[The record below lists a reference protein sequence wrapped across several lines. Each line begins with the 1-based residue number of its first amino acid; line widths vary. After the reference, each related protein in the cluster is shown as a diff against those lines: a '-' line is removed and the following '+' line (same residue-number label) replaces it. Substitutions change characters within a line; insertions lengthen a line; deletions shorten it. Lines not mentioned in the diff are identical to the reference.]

1 MSRFFNLL
9 GYTLLGGDKVSRLII
24 NERPLLIPPTLA
36 AEIGLNEAIV
46 LQQIHFLLSIS
57 DHSYDGRKW
66 VYNSYDDWQR
76 QFPFW
81 SKPTIVRII
90 KRLEDAEL
98 IIAGNY
104 NKRLYDRTKWY
115 TINYEKLAILSD

>member
-1 MSRFFNLL
+1 M
-9 GYTLLGGDKVSRLII
+9 SRLII

-57 DHSYDGRKW
+57 DHNYDGRKW
-66 VYNSYDDWQR
+66 VYNSYDDWQK

-81 SKPTIVRII
+81 SKPTIVRIF

-98 IIAGNY
+98 IVTGNY

-115 TINYEKLAILSD
+115 TVNYKKLAILSD